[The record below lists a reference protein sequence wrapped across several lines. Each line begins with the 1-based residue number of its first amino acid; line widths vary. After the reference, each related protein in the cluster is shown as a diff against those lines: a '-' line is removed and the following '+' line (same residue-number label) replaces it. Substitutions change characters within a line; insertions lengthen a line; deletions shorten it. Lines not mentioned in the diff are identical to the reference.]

1 MPDVCVRAAVEVAAP
16 LPLSHSLTVRDLA
29 LIIDV
34 GEGGRKEQSVYLHK
48 GVPRGKTPP
57 PSLPPSMVNGT
68 FLIVERMLTN
78 GKRLSSAPPGDNLD

>member
-1 MPDVCVRAAVEVAAP
+1 MPDVCVRAAVEVAAA

-34 GEGGRKEQSVYLHK
+34 GEGGRKEGTVYLHK

-57 PSLPPSMVNGT
+57 PSLVNGT

-78 GKRLSSAPPGDNLD
+78 GKRLSPQGDNLD